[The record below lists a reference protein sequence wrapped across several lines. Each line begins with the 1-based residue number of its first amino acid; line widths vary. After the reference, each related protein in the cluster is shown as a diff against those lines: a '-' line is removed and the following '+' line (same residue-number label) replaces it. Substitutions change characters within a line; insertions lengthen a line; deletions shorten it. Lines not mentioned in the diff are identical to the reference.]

1 MCLDK
6 KYTNI
11 LFYLLRLQ
19 LLENLLVVNP
29 QEAANPRPLLRN
41 SVLSNVDQLSE
52 DIQQVLIFA
61 SILAK
66 LAVSC

>member
-19 LLENLLVVNP
+19 LLENFLVANP
-29 QEAANPRPLLRN
+29 QEAADPRPLLRI